1 MSKKYQNHIF
11 QRATMPWRWL
21 AIASFVIA
29 LVTSISALIS
39 ARNWVSD
46 GKYLQSIDIE
56 QIEVLRLIPALKE
69 LQSQTSG
76 PFELEP
82 SFFNQLK
89 KSDSFFKSITGNVKA
104 TLDSGTSGDVTTK
117 AGNTTPVGKTQ
128 SASKDPGV
136 GSTQLASLSDNPVLA
151 FFQKLDAKIMKL
163 VFGKPDKY
171 AHLSEEKLEEAEVS
185 PSDAKSSQATSVQ
198 DVLVGAKKTEQA
210 IGTVLSQEK
219 SLAGVGILAKSAEGL
234 LAPKGVLEFDKIAI
248 DSPVK
253 KYVDSLD
260 AFIKA
265 NNAWQKNITD
275 AATSSELQKALGTVI
290 DQKVLLEIELS
301 KKAAGK
307 PLSKLGE
314 VMAKVHQTPWH
325 TKLPQESA
333 LAIKLYVKS
342 MSTIRDFASSH
353 EALKVVAQGNA
364 EYLGLFDFKTAGGFL
379 GLTIVSIV
387 GLLGIAIGGY
397 MFSHNTNLNATDLQ
411 RTSKVVSA
419 ADQLLSS
426 IDLGFA
432 NAPSIKALDEVKI
445 EPKLAASQTPQQ
457 LNKEATSPELKTVV
471 NVISEL
477 SDGLRGKIGDIERR
491 FKLLSQLSNKLRHS
505 VNTLQDKA
513 AQIRSVDS
521 REDDEAYSG
530 SSERSSRVGP
540 LDQLQDAFFA
550 LKQQGVRLYLAILDN
565 HSSKQLAVET
575 EQLNLLV
582 DRVEATVS
590 KMRGTLA
597 LALDQ
602 ATASEQLAPEISL
615 EAIELM
621 GMDAKQVIRDLDI
634 WEEEFDG
641 LGQEF
646 ADLKRQ
652 AKT

>member
-1 MSKKYQNHIF
+1 
-11 QRATMPWRWL
+11 MPWRWL

-104 TLDSGTSGDVTTK
+104 PLDSGTSGDVTTK

-185 PSDAKSSQATSVQ
+185 SGAASPFKATSVQ
-198 DVLVGAKKTEQA
+198 DVLVGAKKAEQA
-210 IGTVLSQEK
+210 ISTVLSQEK

-234 LAPKGVLEFDKIAI
+234 LAPKGVLEFDKIAV

-253 KYVDSLD
+253 KYAESLD

-275 AATSSELQKALGTVI
+275 ATSSSELQKALGTVI

-513 AQIRSVDS
+513 AQIRSADS

-590 KMRGTLA
+590 KMRGSLA

>member
-1 MSKKYQNHIF
+1 
-11 QRATMPWRWL
+11 
-21 AIASFVIA
+21 
-29 LVTSISALIS
+29 
-39 ARNWVSD
+39 
-46 GKYLQSIDIE
+46 
-56 QIEVLRLIPALKE
+56 
-69 LQSQTSG
+69 
-76 PFELEP
+76 
-82 SFFNQLK
+82 
-89 KSDSFFKSITGNVKA
+89 
-104 TLDSGTSGDVTTK
+104 
-117 AGNTTPVGKTQ
+117 
-128 SASKDPGV
+128 
-136 GSTQLASLSDNPVLA
+136 
-151 FFQKLDAKIMKL
+151 
-163 VFGKPDKY
+163 
-171 AHLSEEKLEEAEVS
+171 
-185 PSDAKSSQATSVQ
+185 
-198 DVLVGAKKTEQA
+198 
-210 IGTVLSQEK
+210 
-219 SLAGVGILAKSAEGL
+219 
-234 LAPKGVLEFDKIAI
+234 
-248 DSPVK
+248 
-253 KYVDSLD
+253 
-260 AFIKA
+260 
-265 NNAWQKNITD
+265 
-275 AATSSELQKALGTVI
+275 
-290 DQKVLLEIELS
+290 
-301 KKAAGK
+301 
-307 PLSKLGE
+307 
-314 VMAKVHQTPWH
+314 
-325 TKLPQESA
+325 
-333 LAIKLYVKS
+333 
-342 MSTIRDFASSH
+342 
-353 EALKVVAQGNA
+353 
-364 EYLGLFDFKTAGGFL
+364 
-379 GLTIVSIV
+379 
-387 GLLGIAIGGY
+387 
-397 MFSHNTNLNATDLQ
+397 
-411 RTSKVVSA
+411 
-419 ADQLLSS
+419 
-426 IDLGFA
+426 LGFA

-457 LNKEATSPELKTVV
+457 LNKEATSPELQTVV

-590 KMRGTLA
+590 KMRGSLA

>member
-1 MSKKYQNHIF
+1 
-11 QRATMPWRWL
+11 MPWRWL

-128 SASKDPGV
+128 SASKDPSV

-185 PSDAKSSQATSVQ
+185 PSYAKSSQATSVQ

-432 NAPSIKALDEVKI
+432 NAPSIKALDEAKI

-590 KMRGTLA
+590 KMRASLA